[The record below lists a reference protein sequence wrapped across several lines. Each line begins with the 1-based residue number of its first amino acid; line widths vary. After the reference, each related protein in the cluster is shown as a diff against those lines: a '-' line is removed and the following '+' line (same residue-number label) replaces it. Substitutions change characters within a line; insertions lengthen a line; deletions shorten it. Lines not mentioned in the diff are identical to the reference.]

1 MTHPDDIFVEF
12 VKRWRIAADNLTQT
26 QLANALR
33 QAMPDF
39 LRNVHV
45 HSGKQQVVYLPG
57 SAADHWRSK
66 YLDLLV
72 AVEHVPEGETPH
84 QTALRYI
91 REREGRF
98 D

>member
-1 MTHPDDIFVEF
+1 MNNPDDIFVEF
-12 VKRWRIAADNLTQT
+12 VKRWQIAADDLTQS

-39 LRNVHV
+39 RRNVHV
-45 HSGKQQVVYLPG
+45 HSGGQQVVYLPG
-57 SAADHWRSK
+57 SDADRWRAK
-66 YLDLLV
+66 YLELID
-72 AVEHVPEGETPH
+72 AVEYVPEGETPH
-84 QTALRYI
+84 QTALRYL

>member
-1 MTHPDDIFVEF
+1 VPDPDDIFVEF
-12 VKRWRIAADNLTQT
+12 VKRWRIAADDLTQA
-26 QLANALR
+26 QLASALR

-39 LRNVHV
+39 RRNVHRC
-45 HSGKQQVVYLPG
+45 GQQVVYLPG
-57 SAADHWRSK
+57 SDADRWRNK
-66 YLDLLV
+66 YLELLD